1 MKRMI
6 VLWLCVGLMVVAMGC
21 ANSAAGGDAVGGL
34 SNAADGEQGGQADNQ
49 KTTEEAKQ
57 SEETMPLET
66 ESKES
71 QSEENVA
78 AFDTSWAG
86 NEFERQLEQPPF
98 EKWEVKEFV
107 EGESW
112 RIFVQ
117 DVHYNVAK
125 EYANDLR
132 SFGFTVNEEE
142 KDGYSGLA
150 YIFEA
155 DNASGYHAK
164 LVFEAGDPSGMGSF
178 SLKISKE

>member
-1 MKRMI
+1 MKRLI
-6 VLWLCVGLMVVAMGC
+6 VLWLCVGLMVVSWGC
-21 ANSAAGGDAVGGL
+21 ASSTAGGDAVGDFG
-34 SNAADGEQGGQADNQ
+34 NTADGDQEGQVGDQ

-57 SEETMPLET
+57 PEETMPLET
-66 ESKES
+66 ESKEN

-86 NEFERQLEQPPF
+86 NEFERQLEQPSF

-132 SFGFTVNEEE
+132 SFGFAVNEEE
-142 KDGYSGLA
+142 NDGYSGLA

-155 DNASGYHAK
+155 DNVSGYHAN